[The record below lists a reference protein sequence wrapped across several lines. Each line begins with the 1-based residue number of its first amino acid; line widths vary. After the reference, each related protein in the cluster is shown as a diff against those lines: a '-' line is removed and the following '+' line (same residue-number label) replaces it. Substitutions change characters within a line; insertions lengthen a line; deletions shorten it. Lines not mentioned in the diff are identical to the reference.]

1 MSAAMQVAELTIKSA
16 AVRGTVEGQYPEK
29 GKAWTLSPGPL
40 LVLSRPGNSVRTT
53 ATGLGKATESSV
65 VELVEG
71 WLCLLTGCGRNSG
84 ETRLVEEL
92 DKYFGRLN
100 HGSNNIRELM
110 NSIFRAKIEVRM
122 NGNSPPGFT
131 LDNSINHCG
140 LSNEVK
146 TWVRAEVKIWVKAGV
161 KTRKTLDGT
170 QAKREELISWQTL
183 KILLDLRR
191 QFTAF
196 KGNVL
201 NYCMTVK
208 RIKFKLIRIKA
219 WTLGSCLIERLNSL
233 QACRT
238 SRSCDRVHQVEVV
251 DLVGVYDGKSGSPK
265 TIGLAITNRK
275 TVFKGN
281 SGK

>member
-1 MSAAMQVAELTIKSA
+1 M
-16 AVRGTVEGQYPEK
+16 P
-29 GKAWTLSPGPL
+29 
-40 LVLSRPGNSVRTT
+40 SRPGNSVRTT
-53 ATGLGKATESSV
+53 ATGLGKAAESSV
-65 VELVEG
+65 AELAEG
-71 WLCLLTGCGRNSG
+71 WLDLLTSCGRNSG

-100 HGSNNIRELM
+100 HGSNNNRELM
-110 NSIFRAKIEVRM
+110 NSILRAKIEVGM
-122 NGNSPPGFT
+122 NGNSPPPPRFT
-131 LDNSINHCG
+131 LDTSTNHCG
-140 LSNEVK
+140 LCNEVK
-146 TWVRAEVKIWVKAGV
+146 TWVRAGVKIWVKAGV
-161 KTRKTLDGT
+161 KTGKTLDGT

-201 NYCMTVK
+201 NYCMTGK

-238 SRSCDRVHQVEVV
+238 SWSCGRVCQVEVV
-251 DLVGVYDGKSGSPK
+251 DLVGVVRP
-265 TIGLAITNRK
+265 
-275 TVFKGN
+275 
-281 SGK
+281 